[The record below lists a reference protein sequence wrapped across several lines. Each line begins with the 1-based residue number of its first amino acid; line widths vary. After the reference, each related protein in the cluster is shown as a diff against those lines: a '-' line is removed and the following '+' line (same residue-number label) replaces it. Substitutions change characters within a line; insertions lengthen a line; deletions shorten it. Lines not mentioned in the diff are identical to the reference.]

1 MKFNS
6 TAFPTITK
14 IISIFLLFLMFAL
27 HYLSIPLWDSDFW
40 WHIASGRYIVTS
52 LSLPEQDPFCFTS
65 SLEENKNPFPEW
77 ENFILKQYWLSQII
91 FYFIYDSFGTAGII
105 ILRTLLLLL
114 TLVIIFWRLQRWSVN
129 IPLSFIFLFVVF
141 ATSLMF
147 TGERPVLFTIFFCV
161 LTFFLIED
169 FRDRKSKCI
178 FLLVPLMLLWSNMH
192 GGFII
197 GVMVISLF
205 MLGEGINI
213 LLKKSVFKKP
223 EIFTLYSAL
232 VLATGVSLINP
243 TGWDAFYITVNIPF
257 KFKTIHENIQE
268 YYSLYHYFIS
278 KVYPLPYP
286 YVFLALMFPIIV
298 LLRNRNIEL
307 SHIMLL
313 SFLLVPSL
321 LARRFIIY
329 YVVTAAMILGKE
341 IDIILNNLFRK
352 KLPQASTKKIM
363 IMLTLTVSLSVI
375 LYSFRYIYDYD
386 KPTFDVAKT
395 SYVPVDAVTF
405 LEKNKI
411 SGNMF
416 NDYGYGGY
424 LSWRLYPTHKTFID
438 TRSLNISVKMEYG
451 WIIDT
456 LEPGDIN
463 AENSSVSQKPLW
475 ELLLN
480 HYNVT
485 HVILS
490 VVGHFSQINPII
502 LALTESKNWTPVYT
516 DQMSAIFIKNIPQNS
531 DLIKEKQIPEEEIYN
546 TIIFQSAKNALQ
558 NEVNP
563 RSLVSLG
570 DIFHKMKRFKDALAA
585 YRYALDRMP
594 GNTVILNKISQIE
607 NALKQQKANNTE
619 ESSQ

>member
-1 MKFNS
+1 MKLNNP
-6 TAFPTITK
+6 AFLNIAK
-14 IISIFLLFLMFAL
+14 IISIFFLFLIFAL

-40 WHIASGRYIVTS
+40 WHIANGRYIVTS
-52 LSLPEQDPFCFTS
+52 GSLPEQDPFCFTS
-65 SLEENKNPFPEW
+65 SLKENKNPFPEW

-129 IPLSFIFLFVVF
+129 LPLSFIFLSIVF
-141 ATSLMF
+141 ITSLMF
-147 TGERPVLFTIFFCV
+147 TGERPVLFTIIFCV
-161 LTFFLIED
+161 LTFLLIED

-178 FLLVPLMLLWSNMH
+178 FLLIPLMLLWSNMH

-213 LLKKSVFKKP
+213 LLKKSVFTKQ
-223 EIFTLYSAL
+223 EIFTFYSAL
-232 VLATGVSLINP
+232 VLAIGVSLINP

-257 KFKTIHENIQE
+257 KFKPIHENIQE
-268 YYSLYHYFIS
+268 YYSLYYTFMF
-278 KVYPLPYP
+278 KVHSLPYS

-298 LLRNRNIEL
+298 LLRRRNIEL

-313 SFLLVPSL
+313 GFLLVPSL
-321 LARRFIIY
+321 LARRFIIF

-341 IDIILNNLFRK
+341 INIILNDLFRK
-352 KLPQASTKKIM
+352 KLSPVSIRKIM
-363 IMLTLTVSLSVI
+363 IMLTLTASLSAI
-375 LYSFRYIYDYD
+375 LYSVRYIYDYD

-395 SYVPVDAVTF
+395 SYTPVDAVTF
-405 LEKNKI
+405 IENNKI
-411 SGNMF
+411 WGNMF
-416 NDYGYGGY
+416 NDHGYGGY
-424 LSWRLYPTHKTFID
+424 LSWRLYPTHKTFVD
-438 TRSLNISVKMEYG
+438 TRSLNILVKMEYA
-451 WIIDT
+451 WIINT
-456 LEPGDIN
+456 LEYDDIN

-475 ELLLN
+475 ELLFN

-485 HVILS
+485 YVFLP
-490 VVGHFSQINPII
+490 VVNQFSQINPII

-516 DQMSAIFIKNIPQNS
+516 DQMSAIFMKNIPQNS
-531 DLIKEKQIPEEEIYN
+531 DLIKEKRIPKEEIYN

-570 DIFHKMKRFKDALAA
+570 DIFYRMKRLKDALAA

-594 GNTVILNKISQIE
+594 GNTVILDKITQIE
-607 NALKQQKANNTE
+607 NDLKQQKANNKE
-619 ESSQ
+619 ESL